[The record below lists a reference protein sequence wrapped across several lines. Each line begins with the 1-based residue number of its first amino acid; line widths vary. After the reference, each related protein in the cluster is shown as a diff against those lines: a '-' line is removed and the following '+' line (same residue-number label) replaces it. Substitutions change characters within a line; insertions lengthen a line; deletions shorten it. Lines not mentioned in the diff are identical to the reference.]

1 MKKTLTL
8 LAILALGLTACNKVE
23 LQNSSEQI
31 PEIPAEAPA
40 CYFKLSAAIENDPE
54 TKSLTLGESTAS
66 FTFEASDSVYVYIV
80 GQGTNAGTIA
90 CGKDK
95 VNNRL
100 ASLTMENINGASCDL
115 SGALKF
121 YYEDSYFEVPYTP
134 AVGDVVHLY
143 YNMRFTHFP
152 FSSYYD
158 YSLTHFSYGNQSGDK
173 DGYLDPGYGF
183 GYPELWY
190 WGANHY
196 DLALAQME
204 ITDVAGNTTDGF
216 TLTLG
221 KVDDPTNP
229 KASFQNMQSMFRQR
243 LTFTDQLGNP
253 TTPWIT
259 RYRISSASDKTVLSY
274 RPYSTAKYVYGAI
287 EMEDPV
293 ISGDEGI
300 HFALMFNDENKND
313 ALIQTA
319 YDNAHNAYV
328 ATKTAPAGGFLNG
341 KYYHG
346 NATLA
351 WHHSTLP
358 SVTGNNAPY
367 TTYAP
372 DGSGKYEIDDNP
384 GDITVSGYSE
394 EDNWIALHQDTNVTL
409 DNITASFYTRDAF
422 IYGFSIFGST
432 NLNLILSGTNSIDS
446 HSMYLGIQCLS
457 DVLLSCAGA
466 SATLTLRCGDERYCG
481 IQAHNYDYTN
491 STDPYYNCYYD
502 TSERDVSSLLA
513 APGFTVTRSARV
525 DGPDLDLDGYPD
537 YYTWTYTV
545 EDHRVHLNSLTSSY
559 TAQDGDVLT
568 GELPGNLELNIAS
581 GATVTLAGMTHHAGH
596 YINGISCEG
605 SANII
610 LAEGTTNDLTKG
622 DEGSYL
628 GILIDCSG
636 AATLT
641 ISGTGTLL
649 ASGGVQC
656 AGIGSRRATHNIVIN
671 GGNITATGGHN
682 APGIGSCNNAL
693 IGNITINGGTVTAT
707 GSSSAAGIGAA
718 VNGSHCTGIT
728 IGSDIT
734 SVSIRK
740 GQGASVFFSADGANS
755 VTIDGQNSFLFATS
769 TTQFPNLD
777 STLSTTTDMDDTWTL
792 THK

>member
-8 LAILALGLTACNKVE
+8 LAVLALGLTACNKVE

-121 YYEDSYFEVPYTP
+121 YYEDSYYETPYTP
-134 AVGDVVHLY
+134 AAGDIVYLFC
-143 YNMRFTHFP
+143 NMYGTHFP
-152 FSSYYD
+152 WFATAYHEVLFDYY
-158 YSLTHFSYGNQSGDK
+158 NQTGAK
-173 DGYLDPGYGF
+173 DGFTDPWLYGM
-183 GYPELWY
+183 PEYYY

-196 DLALAQME
+196 DFSAAKMV
-204 ITDVAGNTTDGF
+204 ITAVAGNTTDGF

-221 KVDDPTNP
+221 KEGDPTDA
-229 KASFQNMQSMFRQR
+229 KVSFRNMQSMFRQR
-243 LTFTDQLGNP
+243 LAFTDKVGDPVAVNP
-253 TTPWIT
+253 TLTKFTI
-259 RYRISSASDKTVLSY
+259 
-274 RPYSTAKYVYGAI
+274 STANDKVVYSYYPFSPNPALIYSYDAI
-287 EMEDPV
+287 TILNPV
-293 ISGDEGI
+293 LDGNGDI
-300 HFALMFNDENKND
+300 YFALMFNDDNKD
-313 ALIQTA
+313 EALILTA
-319 YDNAHNAYV
+319 EDAGGNVYSV
-328 ATKTAPAGGFLNG
+328 TKTAPTGGFANG
-341 KYYHG
+341 KYYYG
-346 NATLA
+346 TATLA
-351 WHHSTLP
+351 WQKCKKPTI
-358 SVTGNNAPY
+358 TGTAATPYDNNSY
-367 TTYAP
+367 MEV
-372 DGSGKYEIDDNP
+372 DVEENP
-384 GDITVSGYSE
+384 AALGISGYSE
-394 EDNWIALHQDTNVTL
+394 NYSFILSHGGTVTL
-409 DNITASFYTRDAF
+409 DNVTAQVESDEFVRLDAAADLDVVL
-422 IYGFSIFGST
+422 T
-432 NLNLILSGTNSIDS
+432 GTNSLNCGTYWAI
-446 HSMYLGIQCLS
+446 HINNNGNLR
-457 DVLLSCAGA
+457 LSCTGA
-466 SATLTLRCGDERYCG
+466 SATLTVTTTNASLCG
-481 IQAHNYDYTN
+481 IRGSNYTADCSPSDPEYN
-491 STDPYYNCYYD
+491 HYST
-502 TSERDVSSLLA
+502 TTELDVTTQLA
-513 APGFTVTRSARV
+513 APGFVVTRSARMDNA
-525 DGPDLDLDGYPD
+525 DGTYS
-537 YYTWTYTV
+537 WTYTV

-568 GELPGNLELNIAS
+568 GELPGNLELNIAD

-641 ISGTGTLL
+641 ISGTGKLL

-777 STLSTTTDMDDTWTL
+777 STLSTTTDYNDTWTL